1 MAFLPHAEIGGGSG
15 NDIWGWTDPLT
26 GREYALVG
34 RSTGTAFV
42 DISNPSQ
49 PVYVGNL
56 PAHTAASP
64 WRGIKVFANHAFI
77 VSEAID
83 HGMQVFD
90 LTQLRDVTAPPV
102 TFARDRA
109 LCGLRL
115 DAHAGR
121 STAHGIR
128 VCRRH
133 ANL

>member
-1 MAFLPHAEIGGGSG
+1 MAGPYPCRDIDLMAFLPHAEIGGGSG

-49 PVYVGNL
+49 PIYVGNL

-77 VSEAID
+77 VSRSS
-83 HGMQVFD
+83 
-90 LTQLRDVTAPPV
+90 TSRS
-102 TFARDRA
+102 FA
-109 LCGLRL
+109 
-115 DAHAGR
+115 
-121 STAHGIR
+121 T
-128 VCRRH
+128 
-133 ANL
+133 